1 MFFEFVSR
9 HQSWSWSFRSQRSH
23 NHLIHNMSRWQ
34 IRDTIAG
41 NIFSVRTWIYW
52 QRKSLLCFVPFLAI
66 IRNRRNIYFAVV
78 LGRSAYRDLSNACC
92 HLSKTVSRFFNR
104 LLTLVILN
112 LYYRLHSWSDH
123 FACQSGQACPIVCI
137 LDCCP
142 SNTCQWILNVL
153 CLDTSHQ
160 NQVHCPNSLFKF
172 CLIFAGYHPFDF
184 IDILLLCSST
194 IENPLNVVQDWNLE
208 WCWLWLCHCQQ
219 INIWPIWLVKFLNFG
234 LAITIPNA
242 VFSQRSL
249 LWLNRFRR
257 NLDTRMSKLVL

>member
-1 MFFEFVSR
+1 MDPNSNKFSGTPSILRHLLALFQGKSAVLVNECTVSR
-9 HQSWSWSFRSQRSH
+9 HLTPEPGS
-23 NHLIHNMSRWQ
+23 
-34 IRDTIAG
+34 
-41 NIFSVRTWIYW
+41 
-52 QRKSLLCFVPFLAI
+52 
-66 IRNRRNIYFAVV
+66 
-78 LGRSAYRDLSNACC
+78 
-92 HLSKTVSRFFNR
+92 LSKFT
-104 LLTLVILN
+104 I
-112 LYYRLHSWSDH
+112 
-123 FACQSGQACPIVCI
+123 
-137 LDCCP
+137 
-142 SNTCQWILNVL
+142 
-153 CLDTSHQ
+153 
-160 NQVHCPNSLFKF
+160 FKF

-208 WCWLWLCHCQQ
+208 WCWLWLCHRQQ